1 MVSLQAPE
9 GETQPSTEVDLFIST
24 EKIMVLN
31 TDLKVSFDSY
41 GVIYV
46 VKSLQ
51 AWCISD
57 CIMIK
62 PLWSEIVVPLLCTGG
77 WEGDNW
83 MIIGEVWCGAFWYI
97 YIYIYIYQIYPAFSL
112 AVYNRTFQCMKPPL
126 IGPFNAWK
134 PTILDIKNQR
144 GARNRVHFCDE
155 LVLYG
160 IRLLT

>member
-51 AWCISD
+51 A
-57 CIMIK
+57 
-62 PLWSEIVVPLLCTGG
+62 
-77 WEGDNW
+77 
-83 MIIGEVWCGAFWYI
+83 
-97 YIYIYIYQIYPAFSL
+97 
-112 AVYNRTFQCMKPPL
+112 
-126 IGPFNAWK
+126 
-134 PTILDIKNQR
+134 
-144 GARNRVHFCDE
+144 
-155 LVLYG
+155 
-160 IRLLT
+160 